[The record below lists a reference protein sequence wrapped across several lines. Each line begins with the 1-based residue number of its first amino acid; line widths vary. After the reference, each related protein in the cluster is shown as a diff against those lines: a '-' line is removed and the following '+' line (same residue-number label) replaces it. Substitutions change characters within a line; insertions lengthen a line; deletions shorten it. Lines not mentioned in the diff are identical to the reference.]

1 MQPGSTA
8 SGIAQEHREPGVSL
22 DQMLLAMLVGN
33 PSAFIEDNINRLR
46 AGATLN
52 LPAADEATRVSVAE
66 ANRLLWSGTTDFN
79 AYRAKL
85 AEMATATATPQASR
99 EASGKVEARSEER
112 PAALQPTDRLTLSK
126 GALDASNA
134 KADAGKAPSG
144 DERARVAELNRTIEE
159 IARLK
164 AATEAQAPASA
175 TASSGAPGAPASAG
189 VGPGVTAPMPVP
201 PASAAK
207 PDGGLIDSL
216 LTLSAVPW
224 IGGALVALLVLLA
237 GMRVRQRRSQSLL
250 DLAGSEG
257 AAGAA
262 VPEGTAATTGA
273 TSAPDRARA
282 PAPTRAPGFDFG
294 SLSLDLEPQP
304 ETSGSGQKGAADPLS
319 TKLALADELR
329 KLGNVD
335 GARTL
340 LDEVLAQAEGE
351 RAADT
356 RARAQ
361 RMRDELG

>member
-1 MQPGSTA
+1 VQPGSTA

-144 DERARVAELNRTIEE
+144 DERAWVAELNRTIEE

-262 VPEGTAATTGA
+262 VPEGTAGA

>member
-1 MQPGSTA
+1 VQPGSTA

-144 DERARVAELNRTIEE
+144 DERAWVAELNRTIEE

>member
-1 MQPGSTA
+1 
-8 SGIAQEHREPGVSL
+8 
-22 DQMLLAMLVGN
+22 VGN

-144 DERARVAELNRTIEE
+144 DERAWVAELNRTIEE

-262 VPEGTAATTGA
+262 VPEGTAGA

>member
-1 MQPGSTA
+1 A

-224 IGGALVALLVLLA
+224 IGGALVSLLVLLA